1 MMTKQHDG
9 PVILFD
15 GVCNLCAWSVRF
27 VIARDPRGVFRFAPL
42 QSEPGRRL
50 LREHG
55 LDETAMDSF
64 VLVEGPRAWRESDAA
79 LRVCRELSGSW
90 RFLALLLALPR
101 LLRDPLYRLVA
112 RNRLRWFGRSDR
124 CLVPSPELR
133 SRFLE

>member
-1 MMTKQHDG
+1 MTTTRNEG

-27 VIARDPRGVFRFAPL
+27 VIERDPRGVFRFAPL
-42 QSEPGRRL
+42 QSGTGRRL

-64 VLVEGPRAWRESDAA
+64 VLIDGGRAWRESDAA
-79 LRVCRELSGSW
+79 LRVCRGLRGPW
-90 RFLALLLALPR
+90 RMLVPLLVLPR

-112 RNRLRWFGRSDR
+112 RNRFRWFGKSDS